1 MILKFFRSIQGLVPH
16 QFFKGILIITFYQ
29 VFREGILLLRSVK
42 TSLDRYS
49 AVNLVDF
56 CRIVLVLYSVSL
68 FSKVDTD
75 EVITDSNPD
84 SILRKV
90 IILTTILLWTS
101 LLTLLK
107 NILYPFAV
115 FFHSLLV
122 IVDQLKTFMGAL
134 ILILMAFSQSF
145 FTNFQGTEVCDDL
158 TDDDN
163 ANDFCTRK
171 DSLLK
176 VYEMMNNPDMGDFD
190 STSGRVLYISF
201 TFIIVIAL
209 LNVLIGIVCDAYS
222 DSTENSTQVFLMN
235 RMEMINELNS
245 LRTFLDR
252 LNCVPFCFTSRN
264 KLSIEMFG
272 NGRAIWNIFMV
283 AYEDSRMNRIKRLT
297 LRKIYEEAELGSFLE
312 HKYDSA
318 NHAPKMTRFLGLFV
332 VPIWL
337 ALGLI
342 TCGLLWPPQV
352 RSYIFNPNIEAVDD
366 DDDDDGD
373 DDDSSD
379 GDDVITDCEDNP
391 TSIEI
396 EESDESTR
404 LKEIQDRIEVVVELH
419 EKSDEFGKSQ
429 EKKLTR
435 NSVDIF
441 KGINDLNEKFASLSK
456 KNEEFFSDASATSG
470 DMNQSIDNL
479 TYQLDTFK
487 GAAFESLV
495 SITETESAKS
505 SVILNE
511 LKSDIDSLK
520 VSIVNVQQETKKE
533 VNELKSSLSSLH
545 ADMKQL
551 IATVTDISKN

>member
-1 MILKFFRSIQGLVPH
+1 LILKTLYSIQGLVPH
-16 QFFKGILIITFYQ
+16 QFFKGILIITYYQ

-49 AVNLVDF
+49 PVNLVDL

-75 EVITDSNPD
+75 EVVTDSNPD

-122 IVDQLKTFMGAL
+122 IIDQLKTFMGAL
-134 ILILMAFSQSF
+134 ILILLAFSQSF

-190 STSGRVLYISF
+190 SNSGRVLYISF

-222 DSTENSTQVFLMN
+222 DSTEESTQVFLMN

-245 LRTFLDR
+245 LRNFLDR
-252 LNCVPFCFTSRN
+252 FNCVPFCFTSRN
-264 KLSIEMFG
+264 NLSIEMFG

-297 LRKIYEEAELGSFLE
+297 SRKIYEEAELGSFLE
-312 HKYDSA
+312 HNYDSG
-318 NHAPKMTRFLGLFV
+318 NHAPKITRLLGLFV

-337 ALGLI
+337 ALGLV

-366 DDDDDGD
+366 DDDDD
-373 DDDSSD
+373 DDSSD

-391 TSIEI
+391 TSTEI

-404 LKEIQDRIEVVVELH
+404 LQEIQDRIEVIFELH

-435 NSVDIF
+435 NSEDIF
-441 KGINDLNEKFASLSK
+441 QGINDLNEKFIYLSK
-456 KNEEFFSDASATSG
+456 KNEEFFSSASATSG
-470 DMNQSIDNL
+470 NTNQSIDNL
-479 TYQLDTFK
+479 TYQVDTFK

-511 LKSDIDSLK
+511 LKSDIERLK
-520 VSIVNVQQETKKE
+520 VSIINVQQETKKE
-533 VNELKSSLSSLH
+533 VNGLKSSLSSLH

-551 IATVTDISKN
+551 MAIVTDISKN